1 MPPEVRQMTGFPS
14 SFQSSWQVSRALY
27 HMALW
32 SGGRRATVWIPQF
45 ASLRNHVR
53 EISRSAAGSRVER
66 LSRTLSLWPDLA
78 EVSASLPADSASE
91 LMSAC
96 LDEAAALLELGYP
109 SGEGLDFV
117 TRMPSPGS
125 NGRRTPAE
133 MRSAVHHLGGDFQL
147 LRTMMRVPD
156 PFAPCLR
163 STFSVWPRYLS
174 PGEHESLLL
183 ASPGGRL
190 PTTVHYRRDLR
201 GYALLC
207 MFDLSARLKAAE
219 GIQMSHQGFGAFADE
234 LL

>member
-1 MPPEVRQMTGFPS
+1 MPPEIRPMTGFPS
-14 SFQSSWQVSRALY
+14 SFQSSWQVARALY
-27 HMALW
+27 HTALW

-53 EISRSAAGSRVER
+53 EISRSAAGSRVEK

-78 EVSASLPADSASE
+78 EVSASLPADSAAE

-163 STFSVWPRYLS
+163 VTFSVWPRYLP

-183 ASPGGRL
+183 SHPGGRL

-219 GIQMSHQGFGAFADE
+219 GIQMSHAGFGAFADE
-234 LL
+234 LS

>member
-1 MPPEVRQMTGFPS
+1 MNPFPS
-14 SFQSSWQVSRALY
+14 SFQSTWQVSRALY

-32 SGGRRATVWIPQF
+32 SGGRRSTVWIPQF

-96 LDEAAALLELGYP
+96 LDEAPALLELGYP

-125 NGRRTPAE
+125 NGKRTPAQ
-133 MRSAVHHLGGDFQL
+133 MRSAVHHLGGDFDL
-147 LRTMMRVPD
+147 MKTMMRVPD
-156 PFAPCLR
+156 PFAPSLR
-163 STFSVWPRYLS
+163 TTFSVWPRYLP
-174 PGEHESLLL
+174 PGEFESLLL
-183 ASPGGRL
+183 QHPGGKL
-190 PTTVHYRRDLR
+190 AASVSYRRDLR

-207 MFDLSARLKAAE
+207 MFDLSARLRSSE
-219 GIQMSHQGFGAFADE
+219 GIPVMHQGFGAFADE
-234 LL
+234 VS